1 MNNLG
6 LIDIGGTSIKFA
18 IWRNNELEKL
28 PAVSTPDN
36 LEEFY
41 QILTNMVNKMKRETG
56 IVGVGISSPGAVNKA
71 TGVVEGTSAVTY
83 LHDFD
88 ILSSLTK
95 RFGLPVSMENDANC
109 AALAELEAGAGK
121 HADSLIFLI
130 LGTGVG
136 GSVIVN
142 HQIWHGAHLFG
153 GEFGF
158 MLVEDYKTLSKLGTA
173 VNAASRYNAS
183 HGTSYSGKEIFELA
197 KSGNIDAEQEVRT
210 MYQALARGIFNLQ
223 YSFDPELV
231 VIGGAVSNNP
241 DLIPAIEEEIEN
253 IRDEITIASIKP
265 KLVTCKFTDG
275 ANLRGAAVDFY
286 QTFNTKQSVEKHV

>member
-28 PAVSTPDN
+28 PSVDTPDN

-41 QILTNMVNKMKRETG
+41 EILTTVVEQMKREG
-56 IVGVGISSPGAVNKA
+56 IVGVGISSPGAVDKT
-71 TGVVEGTSAVTY
+71 TGFIGGTSAVSY
-83 LHDFD
+83 LHGFD
-88 ILSSLTK
+88 ILRSLTEK
-95 RFGLPVSMENDANC
+95 FGLPVSIENDANC
-109 AALAELEAGAGK
+109 AALAELDAGAGK

-136 GSVIVN
+136 GSVIVD

-158 MLVEDYKTLSKLGTA
+158 MLIEDHQTLSRLGTA
-173 VNAASRYNAS
+173 VNAAARYNDS
-183 HGTSYSGKEIFELA
+183 HQTNYSGKELFARA
-197 KSGNIDAEQEVRT
+197 KDGDKDAQMEVQI
-210 MYQALARGIFNLQ
+210 MYQALAKGIFNLQ
-223 YSFDPELV
+223 YSFDPELI

-241 DLIPAIEEEIEN
+241 DLIPAIDKEIEK
-253 IRDEITIASIKP
+253 IRSEITIASIKP
-265 KLVTCKFTDG
+265 KLVTCQFTDE
-275 ANLRGAAVDFY
+275 ANLRGAKVDFY
-286 QTFNTKQSVEKHV
+286 QTFE